1 LIVIVVDVLS
11 GSSFGG
17 SNPAFVRNQP
27 TKKAAA

>member
-17 SNPAFVRNQP
+17 SNPALARNQP